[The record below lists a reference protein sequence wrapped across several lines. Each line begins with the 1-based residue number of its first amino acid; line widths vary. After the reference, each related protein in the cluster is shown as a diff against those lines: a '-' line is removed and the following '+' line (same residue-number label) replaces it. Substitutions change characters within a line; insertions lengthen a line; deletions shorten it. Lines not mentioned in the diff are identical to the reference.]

1 MAMLYTYRKQIN
13 NDSVFVYIHSEE
25 VEELATNV
33 QESIKYQI
41 GKYGYK
47 KIGVLGLAEV
57 EARDKAREELAS
69 QGLSTSPKYHK
80 PITEFYSGLI
90 KDELLRRVF

>member
-1 MAMLYTYRKQIN
+1 MTTLYTYRKQIN
-13 NDSVFVYIHSEE
+13 DDSVFVSIYSSE
-25 VEELATNV
+25 VEELATAV
-33 QESIKYQI
+33 QGSLKNQML
-41 GKYGYK
+41 KSK
-47 KIGVLGLAEV
+47 LGVLGLVEV
-57 EARDKAREELAS
+57 EARDIAREELAK